1 MFKKQDYLTLEE
13 IDGKILSQD
22 RWIFFLIILGM
33 AAILVTMM
41 EIDKVNTEAR
51 KSQEKVSP
59 LAEFSPQKNQERKLL
74 VLNHDY

>member
-1 MFKKQDYLTLEE
+1 MFKKQDSLTLEE
-13 IDGKILSQD
+13 IDGKLLSQD

-33 AAILVTMM
+33 VAILVAMT
-41 EIDKVNTEAR
+41 EIDKINTEAR

-59 LAEFSPQKNQERKLL
+59 IAEFIPQKNQEQKLL